1 MATKESYFPLAGAA
15 QDGWSN
21 DEEAT
26 ATCFCGAVQLA
37 FVGTHLINPIVS
49 YEAIAMRCFQCSI
62 RGDYRRRRCKD
73 VAYRSNP
80 C

>member
-1 MATKESYFPLAGAA
+1 MATKQSYFPLAGAA

-37 FVGTHLINPIVS
+37 FVGTIS
-49 YEAIAMRCFQCSI
+49 TTF
-62 RGDYRRRRCKD
+62 YR
-73 VAYRSNP
+73 VA
-80 C
+80 